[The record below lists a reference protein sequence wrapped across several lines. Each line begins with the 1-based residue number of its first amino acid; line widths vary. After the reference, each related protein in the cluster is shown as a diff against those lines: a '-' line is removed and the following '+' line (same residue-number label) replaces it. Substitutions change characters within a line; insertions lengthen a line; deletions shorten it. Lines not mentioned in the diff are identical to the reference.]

1 MDAGNRA
8 REYAHD
14 NAVLALGAV
23 STILAE
29 RKRSENYGV
38 PLGKPKQVY
47 IINSLKHPSEAEL
60 LRRVYGDGFY
70 LLSVYSDFSR
80 RKNHLE
86 RKGLNSEQAKELMTR
101 DEAEDEIPFGQ
112 RTRDTF
118 HLADFFVHLDSDEDK
133 LWNTIERITQLI
145 FGHPYVTP
153 VFDEF
158 AMFMAF
164 SASLRSAD
172 LSRQVGALV
181 ARDREVLS
189 TGANDCPQFGG
200 GLYWPKADSKGAVRD
215 EERGRD
221 YTRGY
226 DSNDDRKS
234 RIVDEMTRNLTH
246 KGHIGDETAIWEAVR
261 KSPIDDITEYGRVVH
276 AEMEALLACARSNIG
291 CKGAHLYCTTFP
303 CHNCAKHLIAAGITR
318 VVYVEPYPKSL
329 ALDLHDDSAV
339 FGFPEW
345 ENGQDK
351 VTFEPFVGVGPRR
364 FFDLFSMRH
373 GSGYP
378 VSRKDKETGKTLDW
392 HTEHCVLRMPMLPWA
407 YLQREELAGDRFN
420 RLLEKGE

>member
-1 MDAGNRA
+1 
-8 REYAHD
+8 
-14 NAVLALGAV
+14 
-23 STILAE
+23 
-29 RKRSENYGV
+29 
-38 PLGKPKQVY
+38 
-47 IINSLKHPSEAEL
+47 
-60 LRRVYGDGFY
+60 
-70 LLSVYSDFSR
+70 
-80 RKNHLE
+80 
-86 RKGLNSEQAKELMTR
+86 MTR

-133 LWNTIERITQLI
+133 LWNTIERIKQVI

-181 ARDREVLS
+181 ARDGEVLS
-189 TGANDCPQFGG
+189 TGANDCPRFGG
-200 GLYWPKADSKGAVRD
+200 GLYWPEADSRGSVRD
-215 EERGRD
+215 VERGRD
-221 YTRGY
+221 YKRGF
-226 DSNDDRKS
+226 DSNDHRKS
-234 RIVDEMTRNLTH
+234 RIVDDVIESIVDA
-246 KGHIGDETAIWEAVR
+246 GHSIDEAAIREALR

-276 AEMEALLACARSNIG
+276 AEMEALLACARNNIS
-291 CKGAHLYCTTFP
+291 CKRASLYCTTFP

-329 ALDLHDDSAV
+329 ALNLHDDSAV

-373 GSGYP
+373 GSGYR
-378 VSRKDKETGKTLDW
+378 VRRKNKHTGEKLNW
-392 HTEHCVLRMPMLPWA
+392 NTEDGLLRMPMLPWA
-407 YLQREELAGDRFN
+407 YLEREQLAGDRFGQ
-420 RLLEKGE
+420 LLEKGE